1 MNELVFID
9 KQFSLKDMENLGT
22 VTIHVQ
28 KTDHARAYQSS
39 AIIMNFYELKH
50 DYFRCKNFKNA
61 A

>member
-39 AIIMNFYELKH
+39 AIIMNF
-50 DYFRCKNFKNA
+50 
-61 A
+61 